1 MLYKKN
7 TRVCVRQLFEKT
19 KEMDII
25 PKLKRES
32 SFESTTSG
40 TSTSEDEVRETL
52 LELVEEKTTFT
63 DLEEN

>member
-1 MLYKKN
+1 M
-7 TRVCVRQLFEKT
+7 CVRQLFEKT

-40 TSTSEDEVRETL
+40 TSTSEDEVRENLIKLMEEQKRL
-52 LELVEEKTTFT
+52 LQS
-63 DLEEN
+63 

>member
-40 TSTSEDEVRETL
+40 TSTSEDEVRETFFGAYGRT
-52 LELVEEKTTFT
+52 KTTFT
-63 DLEEN
+63 N

>member
-1 MLYKKN
+1 M
-7 TRVCVRQLFEKT
+7 CVRQLFEKT

-40 TSTSEDEVRETL
+40 TSTSGDEVRENNSI
-52 LELVEEKTTFT
+52 LEAIFTQIEKSKKYIQF
-63 DLEEN
+63 